1 MFDNMNAYHKIKKY
15 VTEAEQESRALQLS
29 ETVKILHAVKDISQ
43 EKELIHKIIYLIT
56 LITGE
61 QQQIDSLTQR
71 ETQIFNL
78 IGCGFTS
85 EEIAGMLTISTS
97 TVGTHRKNIIKKL
110 HLNGSGRLKSVAYK
124 RTQEIIAKMKS

>member
-1 MFDNMNAYHKIKKY
+1 MNAYAKIKQY
-15 VTEAEQESRALQLS
+15 VTKAELESREFQLT
-29 ETVKILHAVKDISQ
+29 ETVKILKAVKEISQ
-43 EKELIHKIIYLIT
+43 EKELLHKVIYLIT

-61 QQQIDSLTQR
+61 QRQIDTLTQR

-85 EEIAGMLTISTS
+85 EEIAGMLTISKS

-124 RTQEIIAKMKS
+124 RTQEIITKSKF